1 MIKYNIDH
9 IIIITETYHMC
20 PVVIKTEL
28 KYIFLLMFNF
38 KLKIRSYL
46 LQIDWLTKM
55 LYKKVFNYLIK
66 LYEAIL

>member
-28 KYIFLLMFNF
+28 KYIFLLLFNF
-38 KLKIRSYL
+38 KLKISPICYKL
-46 LQIDWLTKM
+46 ID
-55 LYKKVFNYLIK
+55 
-66 LYEAIL
+66 